1 VVTAARPTA
10 VVLLA
15 LLTWPTVR
23 VSAQA
28 VTVDALGNALKIRAP
43 GFSFLKGE
51 PLARLKDGRTV
62 RVELAAMVLPGPRKS
77 PAATTR
83 RIFAV
88 SYDLWEERFAVTPA
102 DARAKPVSHLALSAA
117 EAWCVEQLTIPLS
130 ALDDMGRGLP
140 FWIRLEY
147 RMLEGDSAPD
157 SSNSGYTLEALIDV
171 LSRRRKTETSSSSYV
186 LEAGPF
192 KPPSRGTSPR

>member
-1 VVTAARPTA
+1 M
-10 VVLLA
+10 VLLA
-15 LLTWPTVR
+15 LLTWPAVR

-28 VTVDALGNALKIRAP
+28 VSVEAVGTVLQIRAP

-51 PLARLKDGRTV
+51 PLARLRDGRTV
-62 RVELAAMVLPGPRKS
+62 RVELVAMVLPGPRKS

-102 DARAKPVSHLALSAA
+102 DARAKPVSHLGLSAA
-117 EAWCVEQLTIPLS
+117 EAWCVAQLVIPLS
-130 ALDDMGRGLP
+130 ALGDMGRGLP
-140 FWIRLEY
+140 FWIQLEY
-147 RMLEGDSAPD
+147 RMLESDGASD
-157 SSNSGYTLEALIDV
+157 SSNSGYTLEALIDL
-171 LSRRRKTETSSSSYV
+171 LSRRRKTETSSHI

-192 KPPSRGTSPR
+192 KMPSRGASPR

>member
-1 VVTAARPTA
+1 MVAAARRTA

-23 VSAQA
+23 VSAQTM
-28 VTVDALGNALKIRAP
+28 TVEAAGNALKIRAP

-62 RVELAAMVLPGPRKS
+62 RVELAAMVLPGPRRS
-77 PAATTR
+77 PSATAR

-102 DARAKPVSHLALSAA
+102 DARARPVSHLGLSAA
-117 EAWCVEQLTIPLS
+117 EAWCVEQLVIPLS
-130 ALDDMGRGLP
+130 ALGESSGVP
-140 FWIRLEY
+140 FWIRLEV
-147 RMLEGDSAPD
+147 RMLEGDGASD
-157 SSNSGYTLEALIDV
+157 SPNTGYTLEALIDL
-171 LSRRRKTETSSSSYV
+171 LSRRRKTETSSYV

-192 KPPSRGTSPR
+192 KTPPRGASPR